1 MRNNIIILCSKAQHN
16 IIIICICAPARAR
29 GARLSEENL
38 NGMHLN
44 ALKKG
49 FRVIIF
55 RFSSE
60 NEFASIIKIDMNSS
74 KHEDH
79 IEHKKSRK

>member
-1 MRNNIIILCSKAQHN
+1 MRLHVHSV
-16 IIIICICAPARAR
+16 P
-29 GARLSEENL
+29 GLSEENL

-79 IEHKKSRK
+79 IEHKKSRKWFIQ